1 MWEAL
6 NVRREALHAVT
17 EAGALLAVEN
27 APEPTKENVK
37 LRSDPHK
44 FALID
49 VVRATYTTLDMPNI
63 NLASAEMEDPAGP
76 SSSTSSVPSTSSA
89 RIVIVVSCRVC
100 RQPAS
105 KSSHCLLKHSFVAII
120 CTSDAPSKI
129 PKSSISEVRVC
140 SK

>member
-100 RQPAS
+100 RHPAS
-105 KSSHCLLKHSFVAII
+105 TSSETFVR
-120 CTSDAPSKI
+120 CDYL
-129 PKSSISEVRVC
+129 RVGRTIQNP
-140 SK
+140 